1 MRTFEPSVAS
11 FSFAGKDRAR
21 PRPGS
26 GSASREAPALPS
38 AASAVQRRPLAPEL
52 LSALGGGAPALL
64 PSWAAL
70 QRKRSGAASE
80 PHTIQQAALAGVQG
94 SGGTMPHYD
103 KLQQAFGKHD
113 LSQVKA
119 FTGEHA
125 AAAAVSIGASAYTV
139 GNRVAFGVSEPS
151 LHLAA
156 HEAAHVIQQRA
167 GVHCK
172 GRVGQSGDVY
182 ERQADAV
189 ADAVVRGQSVEAMLG
204 RPAAQSVSGAPSVQR
219 NNVDDNTRQAILRR
233 ISRRGGQSYLHDISR
248 WGTNERD
255 TALAAV
261 GVASMADD
269 PMLEAAAE
277 RFEARIGALAYN
289 HPRARAVCQRASNK
303 ILGYLQKKARRAQNP
318 DQTLRQQLEA
328 LGVDDAGW
336 SGAVGKLADSVMSVL
351 KRGSL
356 REQAFHIEKFTLNV
370 LYGDLKSGSDEFEE
384 RVRYS
389 GLSAKYLS
397 RAKKGL
403 KDNDSWSIFSE
414 PEGTAAAEQW
424 HTRVKATDIK
434 QKTPDQKLPFHPSSL
449 KPRLRPQLELNAP
462 LGLGMRLGSHEA
474 KLQNDASRQ
483 KHPQGYRQ
491 HLQWGE
497 GAKVW
502 MLNEL
507 DSWVAAQR
515 ALSLPLAGGKSG
527 TTARMMQSFRLLNV
541 GPPDDVRLAAIG
553 ALLPLRHHSLVEI
566 LYGAKA
572 YGTSRYREG
581 MLMYRDLKP
590 LTRQEVLAA
599 TGGYPDEMVDPRGRY
614 NGHSR
619 HYQPLI

>member
-1 MRTFEPSVAS
+1 MTRVYEPLWVQRAQGEPSRRRSPEA
-11 FSFAGKDRAR
+11 AR
-21 PRPGS
+21 LTPPL
-26 GSASREAPALPS
+26 AHAP
-38 AASAVQRRPLAPEL
+38 VQRKEGALDTLA
-52 LSALGGGAPALL
+52 ALGGRAHASIEP
-64 PSWAAL
+64 WAAL
-70 QRKRSGAASE
+70 QLKRSGAASD
-80 PHTIQQAALAGVQG
+80 PQKIQQTALAGVQG
-94 SGGTMPHYD
+94 SGGTLPHYD
-103 KLQQAFGKHD
+103 RLQQAFGKHD

-119 FTGEHA
+119 FTGDHA
-125 AAAAVSIGASAYTV
+125 AAAAVSIGASAYTI

-204 RPAAQSVSGAPSVQR
+204 RPAAQAVSGAPSVQR
-219 NNVDDNTRQAILRR
+219 NNVDASTEQAILRR
-233 ISRRGGQSYLHDISR
+233 INRRGGQHYRHDISR

-289 HPRARAVCQRASNK
+289 HPRARAVCQRASHR
-303 ILGYLQKKARRAQNP
+303 ILGYLQKKARRAMNP
-318 DQTLRQQLEA
+318 DQKLKEQLEA
-328 LGVDDAGW
+328 IGVDDAGW

-351 KRGSL
+351 KRGTL
-356 REQAFHIEKFTLNV
+356 REQAFHIEKFTLNI
-370 LYGDLKSGSDEFEE
+370 LYADLKSGSDEFEE
-384 RVRYS
+384 LVRYS
-389 GLSAKYLS
+389 GLNAKQLS

-424 HTRVKATDIK
+424 HTRVKASDIK

-449 KPRLRPQLELNAP
+449 KPRLRPQLELKAP
-462 LGLGMRLGSHEA
+462 LGLGMKLGSKEA
-474 KLQNDASRQ
+474 KLQDDAS
-483 KHPQGYRQ
+483 KLKSPQGYRQ
-491 HLQWGE
+491 QLQWGE

-541 GPPDDVRLAAIG
+541 GPADDVRLVAIG

-566 LYGAKA
+566 MYGAKA
-572 YGTSRYREG
+572 YGTSHYREG
-581 MLMYRDLKP
+581 MMMYRDLKP
-590 LTRQEVLAA
+590 LTKEEVLEA
-599 TGGYPDEMVDPRGRY
+599 TGGYPDEMVDPKGLY
-614 NGHSR
+614 HGHSR
-619 HYQPLI
+619 HYQPLT